1 MMFGGYIWKLNL
13 LLFEVNLVL
22 SGPLKFGSSNN
33 VDSVVLADSEKAVI
47 IDTSTSFRVE
57 RLDTPIERI
66 EIRLMDE
73 NATQPVV
80 IDIQKSVQNT
90 PTSSDKESDSSMIES
105 SSLQESNGSK
115 KRKMEEQKLASLGG
129 FELKVERKVEQHIVP
144 RSDRHWDNHDRITI
158 SQPEYVDDL
167 PPIEIDDEDEA
178 SFEVLPVEKCYLN
191 RDKLTPDILNDMD
204 KDKRNLSRI
213 LRQYNT
219 QLRAYCSPE
228 HEARD
233 EAFRLFTASKMFDWK
248 PKNCPLWREE
258 KMIHYY
264 KWMRLLY
271 CSDYNLW
278 PNAPKIKRS
287 FGANL
292 QLFEKLYA
300 FMPK

>member
-1 MMFGGYIWKLNL
+1 MHS
-13 LLFEVNLVL
+13 LV
-22 SGPLKFGSSNN
+22 G
-33 VDSVVLADSEKAVI
+33 I
-47 IDTSTSFRVE
+47 TVE

-80 IDIQKSVQNT
+80 IDIQKSVQTT
-90 PTSSDKESDSSMIES
+90 PASSAEASSNSVIES
-105 SSLQESNGSK
+105 SSLKENNANK
-115 KRKMEEQKLASLGG
+115 KRKTEEQKLPSLGG

-144 RSDRHWDNHDRITI
+144 RPDRRWENHDRITI

-167 PPIEIDDEDEA
+167 PPIDIDDEDEA
-178 SFEVLPVEKCYLN
+178 PFEVLPVEKCYLN
-191 RDKLTPDILNDMD
+191 REKLTPDILSDMD
-204 KDKRNLSRI
+204 RDKRNLSRI

-233 EAFRLFTASKMFDWK
+233 EAFR
-248 PKNCPLWREE
+248 NCPLWREE

-292 QLFEKLYA
+292 PLFEKLYA

>member
-105 SSLQESNGSK
+105 GSLQESNGSK
-115 KRKMEEQKLASLGG
+115 KRKTDEQKLTSLGG

-167 PPIEIDDEDEA
+167 PPIDIDDEDEA
-178 SFEVLPVEKCYLN
+178 TFEVLPVEKCYLN

-233 EAFRLFTASKMFDWK
+233 EAFRLVF
-248 PKNCPLWREE
+248 
-258 KMIHYY
+258 
-264 KWMRLLY
+264 
-271 CSDYNLW
+271 
-278 PNAPKIKRS
+278 
-287 FGANL
+287 
-292 QLFEKLYA
+292 
-300 FMPK
+300 

>member
-1 MMFGGYIWKLNL
+1 MRLGT
-13 LLFEVNLVL
+13 
-22 SGPLKFGSSNN
+22 SNN

-80 IDIQKSVQNT
+80 IDIQKSVQAT
-90 PTSSDKESDSSMIES
+90 PTSTSDDDTDNNSLIEAGNFKES
-105 SSLQESNGSK
+105 GGGK
-115 KRKMEEQKLASLGG
+115 KRKTDEQKLASLGA

-144 RSDRHWDNHDRITI
+144 RSDRRWDNHDRISI

-167 PPIEIDDEDEA
+167 PPIDIDDEDEA

-191 RDKLTPDILNDMD
+191 REKLTPDILNDMD
-204 KDKRNLSRI
+204 RDKRNLSRI

-233 EAFRLFTASKMFDWK
+233 EAFRLELSIMARG
-248 PKNCPLWREE
+248 KNDPLLQ
-258 KMIHYY
+258 MDAITV
-264 KWMRLLY
+264 LL
-271 CSDYNLW
+271 
-278 PNAPKIKRS
+278 
-287 FGANL
+287 GL
-292 QLFEKLYA
+292 QPLA
-300 FMPK
+300 QCA

>member
-1 MMFGGYIWKLNL
+1 MRLGAN
-13 LLFEVNLVL
+13 
-22 SGPLKFGSSNN
+22 NN

-80 IDIQKSVQNT
+80 IDIQKSVQTT
-90 PTSSDKESDSSMIES
+90 PTASDEESDNSMIES
-105 SSLQESNGSK
+105 TGLKESHGNK
-115 KRKMEEQKLASLGG
+115 KRKTDEQKLASLGG

-144 RSDRHWDNHDRITI
+144 RSDRRWDNHDRISI

-167 PPIEIDDEDEA
+167 PPIDIDDEDEA

-191 RDKLTPDILNDMD
+191 REKLTPDILNDMER
-204 KDKRNLSRI
+204 DKRNLSRI

-233 EAFRLFTASKMFDWK
+233 EAFRLVF
-248 PKNCPLWREE
+248 
-258 KMIHYY
+258 
-264 KWMRLLY
+264 
-271 CSDYNLW
+271 
-278 PNAPKIKRS
+278 
-287 FGANL
+287 
-292 QLFEKLYA
+292 
-300 FMPK
+300 

>member
-1 MMFGGYIWKLNL
+1 MMFSSYIWKLNL
-13 LLFEVNLVL
+13 LLFQVTLVL
-22 SGPLKFGSSNN
+22 SGPMRLGTSNN

-80 IDIQKSVQNT
+80 IDIQKSVQTT
-90 PTSSDKESDSSMIES
+90 PTSTDEESDNSMIET
-105 SSLQESNGSK
+105 NGLKEGNGNK
-115 KRKMEEQKLASLGG
+115 KRKTDEQKLSSLGG

-144 RSDRHWDNHDRITI
+144 RSDRRWDNHDRISI
-158 SQPEYVDDL
+158 SHPEYVDDL
-167 PPIEIDDEDEA
+167 PPIDIDDEDEA

-191 RDKLTPDILNDMD
+191 REKLTPDILNDMD
-204 KDKRNLSRI
+204 RDKRNLSRI

-233 EAFRLFTASKMFDWK
+233 EAFR
-248 PKNCPLWREE
+248 NCPLWREE

-292 QLFEKLYA
+292 PLFEKLYA